1 MFLVQETRGVRVICA
16 DSVIKFCEQLWIS
29 THTGSK
35 KLVQLV
41 VQEVFGKLPK
51 KDKENKIEMSD
62 LAALAELME
71 RHKA

>member
-1 MFLVQETRGVRVICA
+1 MRFICA
-16 DSVIKFCEQLWIS
+16 DSVFKFCEQLWIS

-62 LAALAELME
+62 LAALAELMK